1 MKKTIFTG
9 VGTAIVTPMNADGSI
24 NYDEFGK
31 LIEFQI
37 ANGADAL
44 VVCGTTGEASTMPDE
59 EHLEC
64 IGYAVKK
71 VAHRVPVIAG
81 TGANDTAHG
90 IRLSA
95 AAEKLGADALLQVTP
110 YYNKASQRGLVKHFT
125 AIANSVK
132 IPIILYNVP
141 SRTGCNISID
151 TYKELAKVPNIVA
164 TKEASGNMSLAAE
177 IAAYTDLDI
186 YSGNDDQV
194 MPILSLGGKGVI
206 SVTSNLMPKEKHDE
220 VALFNAGK
228 QAEALASQAKILT
241 FEKAL
246 FMDVNPIP
254 VKEALNIMGCKA
266 GESRLP
272 LCSMSDEQIA
282 KLRST
287 MEPLG
292 LVGAIKYIMLAES
305 NASARYANWHFC
317 KNLKGIT
324 ND

>member
-9 VGTAIVTPMNADGSI
+9 VGTAIATPMNTDGSI
-24 NYDEFGK
+24 NYDEFGRM
-31 LIEFQI
+31 LDFQVE
-37 ANGADAL
+37 NGADAII
-44 VVCGTTGEASTMPDE
+44 VCGTTGEASTMPDD

-64 IGYAVKK
+64 VGYAVKK
-71 VAHRVPVIAG
+71 IAHRIPVIAG

-90 IRLSA
+90 IRLSTR
-95 AAEKLGADALLQVTP
+95 AEQLGADALLQVTP
-110 YYNKASQRGLVKHFT
+110 YYNKASQRGLIKHFT

-141 SRTGCNISID
+141 SRTGVNISID

-206 SVTSNLMPKEKHDE
+206 SVTSNLLPKEKHDE

-228 QAEALASQAKILT
+228 QAEALEIQKRILA

-254 VKEALNIMGCKA
+254 VKEALNIMGFKA
-266 GESRLP
+266 GECRLP
-272 LCSMSDEQIA
+272 LASMSEEQVA
-282 KLRST
+282 KLRSA

-292 LVGAIKYIMLAES
+292 LVGAIK
-305 NASARYANWHFC
+305 
-317 KNLKGIT
+317 
-324 ND
+324 

>member
-64 IGYAVKK
+64 VGYAVKK

-95 AAEKLGADALLQVTP
+95 AAEKLGVDALLQVTP

-125 AIANSVK
+125 AIADSVK

-151 TYKELAKVPNIVA
+151 TYKELAKVPTIVA
-164 TKEASGNMSLAAE
+164 TKEASGNMSL
-177 IAAYTDLDI
+177 DR
-186 YSGNDDQV
+186 
-194 MPILSLGGKGVI
+194 K
-206 SVTSNLMPKEKHDE
+206 SV
-220 VALFNAGK
+220 V
-228 QAEALASQAKILT
+228 
-241 FEKAL
+241 
-246 FMDVNPIP
+246 
-254 VKEALNIMGCKA
+254 
-266 GESRLP
+266 
-272 LCSMSDEQIA
+272 
-282 KLRST
+282 
-287 MEPLG
+287 
-292 LVGAIKYIMLAES
+292 
-305 NASARYANWHFC
+305 
-317 KNLKGIT
+317 
-324 ND
+324 

>member
-64 IGYAVKK
+64 VGYAVKK

-90 IRLSA
+90 IRLST
-95 AAEKLGADALLQVTP
+95 AAEKLGTDALLQVTP

-151 TYKELAKVPNIVA
+151 TYKELANVPNIVA

-228 QAEALASQAKILT
+228 QAEALAIQAKILA

-254 VKEALNIMGCKA
+254 VKEALNIMGFKA
-266 GESRLP
+266 GECRLP

-292 LVGAIKYIMLAES
+292 LVGAIK
-305 NASARYANWHFC
+305 
-317 KNLKGIT
+317 
-324 ND
+324 

>member
-64 IGYAVKK
+64 VGYAVKK

-220 VALFNAGK
+220 VARDPG
-228 QAEALASQAKILT
+228 
-241 FEKAL
+241 
-246 FMDVNPIP
+246 
-254 VKEALNIMGCKA
+254 
-266 GESRLP
+266 
-272 LCSMSDEQIA
+272 
-282 KLRST
+282 
-287 MEPLG
+287 
-292 LVGAIKYIMLAES
+292 
-305 NASARYANWHFC
+305 
-317 KNLKGIT
+317 
-324 ND
+324 

>member
-9 VGTAIVTPMNADGSI
+9 VGTAIATPMNADGSI
-24 NYDEFGK
+24 NYDEFGRM
-31 LIEFQI
+31 LDFQVE
-37 ANGADAL
+37 NGADAII
-44 VVCGTTGEASTMPDE
+44 VCGTTGEASTMPDV

-64 IGYAVKK
+64 IAYAVKK
-71 VAHRVPVIAG
+71 IAHRIPVIAG

-90 IRLSA
+90 IRLSKR
-95 AAEKLGADALLQVTP
+95 AEELGADALLQVTP

-141 SRTGCNISID
+141 SRTGVNISIE

-228 QAEALASQAKILT
+228 QAEALEIQKRILA

-254 VKEALNIMGCKA
+254 VKEALNIMGFRA
-266 GESRLP
+266 GECRLP
-272 LCSMSDEQIA
+272 LASMSEEQVA
-282 KLRST
+282 KLRSA

-292 LVGAIKYIMLAES
+292 LVGAVK
-305 NASARYANWHFC
+305 
-317 KNLKGIT
+317 
-324 ND
+324 